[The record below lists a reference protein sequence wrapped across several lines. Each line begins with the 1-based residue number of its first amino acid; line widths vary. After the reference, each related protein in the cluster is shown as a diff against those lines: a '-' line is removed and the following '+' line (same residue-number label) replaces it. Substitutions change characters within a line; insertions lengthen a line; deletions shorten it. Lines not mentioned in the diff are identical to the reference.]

1 MIELALVKSLTRTP
15 FLSGLDKN
23 LDPNKDFEISH
34 AFILTYFV
42 KIFIFFK
49 VFFIWGFSNYCHT
62 KQDLPTHPAQTE
74 KNKIDKK
81 THNKTG
87 NLPMIFTMTTE

>member
-49 VFFIWGFSNYCHT
+49 VFFI
-62 KQDLPTHPAQTE
+62 
-74 KNKIDKK
+74 
-81 THNKTG
+81 
-87 NLPMIFTMTTE
+87 